1 MRRLAVLICLV
12 LSAFAW
18 AEETKLNAAGEE
30 RVKAL
35 AHELRCLVCQNQ
47 TIADSNADLAI
58 DLRTQIREQIQAGK
72 SDVQIKDYMVAR
84 YGDFVLYRPPVQS
97 NTVLLW
103 VAPFFL
109 LVSGVGFLFW
119 QLSKRRKIVAAQPFT
134 SDDTERADA
143 LLENAATN
151 EIRNKKT

>member
-1 MRRLAVLICLV
+1 MRRFVVFLFVLLATI
-12 LSAFAW
+12 AW
-18 AEETKLNAAGEE
+18 AEETTLDAAGEQ

-72 SDVQIKDYMVAR
+72 TDSQIKDYMVAR

-97 NTVLLW
+97 NTLLLW
-103 VAPFFL
+103 VAPFVL
-109 LVSGVGFLFW
+109 LIGAVAFLFW
-119 QLSKRRKIVAAQPFT
+119 QLAKRRRFTVAQPM
-134 SDDTERADA
+134 SDDDLQRADA
-143 LLENAATN
+143 LLNRDETKLK
-151 EIRNKKT
+151 I

>member
-1 MRRLAVLICLV
+1 MRQLALLIFVV

-18 AEETKLNAAGEE
+18 AEEAKLDAAGEE
-30 RVKAL
+30 RVKGL

-72 SDVQIKDYMVAR
+72 TDQQIKDYMVAR

-97 NTVLLW
+97 NTMLLW
-103 VAPFFL
+103 IAPFL
-109 LVSGVGFLFW
+109 LLIGGIGFLFW
-119 QLSKRRKIVAAQPFT
+119 QLSKRRKLITTQQF
-134 SDDTERADA
+134 STEENQRADA
-143 LLENAATN
+143 LLQNSAADDSIN
-151 EIRNKKT
+151 NKT

>member
-12 LSAFAW
+12 LSTLARSEVTQLSAQSE
-18 AEETKLNAAGEE
+18 A

-72 SDVQIKDYMVAR
+72 TDQQIKDYMVSR

-103 VAPFFL
+103 VTPFFL
-109 LVSGVGFLFW
+109 LIGGVAFLFW
-119 QLSKRRKIVAAQPFT
+119 HLSKRRKIVATQQFSPEET
-134 SDDTERADA
+134 RRADA
-143 LLENAATN
+143 LLENSAANDITN
-151 EIRNKKT
+151 NNP

>member
-1 MRRLAVLICLV
+1 MRQLALLIFVV

-18 AEETKLNAAGEE
+18 AEEAKLDAAGEE
-30 RVKAL
+30 RVKGL

-72 SDVQIKDYMVAR
+72 TDQQIKDYMVAR

-97 NTVLLW
+97 NTMLLW
-103 VAPFFL
+103 IAPFL
-109 LVSGVGFLFW
+109 LLIGGIGFLFW
-119 QLSKRRKIVAAQPFT
+119 QLSKRRKLITTQQFSAEENQ
-134 SDDTERADA
+134 RADA
-143 LLENAATN
+143 LLQNSAAN
-151 EIRNKKT
+151 DSINNKT

>member
-12 LSAFAW
+12 LSTLARSEVTQLS
-18 AEETKLNAAGEE
+18 AESEA

-72 SDVQIKDYMVAR
+72 TDQQIKDYMVAR
-84 YGDFVLYRPPVQS
+84 YGDFVLYKPPVQS
-97 NTVLLW
+97 NTLLLW
-103 VAPFFL
+103 VAPFVL
-109 LVSGVGFLFW
+109 LIGAVAFLFW
-119 QLSKRRKIVAAQPFT
+119 QLAKRRRFTVAQPM
-134 SDDTERADA
+134 SDDDLQRADA
-143 LLENAATN
+143 LLNRDETKLK
-151 EIRNKKT
+151 I

>member
-1 MRRLAVLICLV
+1 MRRLALVVCLV
-12 LSAFAW
+12 LSTLGW
-18 AEETKLNAAGEE
+18 AEETKLNAEGEE

-72 SDVQIKDYMVAR
+72 TDAQIKDYMVAR

-97 NTVLLW
+97 NTALLW
-103 VAPFFL
+103 VAPFL
-109 LVSGVGFLFW
+109 LLIGGIALLFR
-119 QLSKRRKIVAAQPFT
+119 QLSKRGKLVVTQPFST
-134 SDDTERADA
+134 DDLQQADA
-143 LLENAATN
+143 LLNQSETRDVNTT
-151 EIRNKKT
+151 KS